1 MKYLIEPYA
10 KEFLQRA
17 IQIVMFIVEN
27 SRVISQE
34 DFVNNKEVEKSLI
47 IDSKNHLQNCEIKVV
62 KKIIE
67 IVQLIFRI
75 VLK

>member
-1 MKYLIEPYA
+1 MKYLIELYA
-10 KEFLQRA
+10 KEFIQRA

-27 SRVISQE
+27 SREISQE
-34 DFVNNKEVEKSLI
+34 DFVNNEKVEKSLI
-47 IDSKNHLQNCEIKVV
+47 IDSKNYLQNCEIEVV